1 MLKLKIA
8 PYSGDKPL
16 VKCKRE
22 SGTSLAEQLSHVSY
36 QCSSARKNKPVTKK
50 SLFIP
55 LGGGGS
61 IRETLLEMTDLLPFA
76 LKTMRSLHP
85 FLGNSFFSNP
95 LGSGFLFN
103 LLMLLVTP
111 LALGRLIE
119 ENAAFFTKARNMIPL
134 PPPPAE
140 FKS

>member
-1 MLKLKIA
+1 M
-8 PYSGDKPL
+8 
-16 VKCKRE
+16 
-22 SGTSLAEQLSHVSY
+22 
-36 QCSSARKNKPVTKK
+36 
-50 SLFIP
+50 
-55 LGGGGS
+55 
-61 IRETLLEMTDLLPFA
+61 RETLLETTDLPPFA
-76 LKTMRSLHP
+76 LKTMRSFHP
-85 FLGNSFFSNP
+85 SLGNSYFLIPGEWFF
-95 LGSGFLFN
+95 FLN

>member
-1 MLKLKIA
+1 MLF
-8 PYSGDKPL
+8 
-16 VKCKRE
+16 CKKKQ
-22 SGTSLAEQLSHVSY
+22 TSY
-36 QCSSARKNKPVTKK
+36 GIIIIYP
-50 SLFIP
+50 P
-55 LGGGGS
+55 WGWGS
-61 IRETLLEMTDLLPFA
+61 MRETLLETTDLPPFA

-85 FLGNSFFSNP
+85 SLGNSYFLIPWGVVFFK
-95 LGSGFLFN
+95 N

>member
-1 MLKLKIA
+1 M
-8 PYSGDKPL
+8 
-16 VKCKRE
+16 
-22 SGTSLAEQLSHVSY
+22 
-36 QCSSARKNKPVTKK
+36 
-50 SLFIP
+50 
-55 LGGGGS
+55 
-61 IRETLLEMTDLLPFA
+61 RETLLETTDLPRFV

-85 FLGNSFFSNP
+85 SLGNSY
-95 LGSGFLFN
+95 FLIPWGVVFFN

-119 ENAAFFTKARNMIPL
+119 ENAAFFTKAKNMIPL